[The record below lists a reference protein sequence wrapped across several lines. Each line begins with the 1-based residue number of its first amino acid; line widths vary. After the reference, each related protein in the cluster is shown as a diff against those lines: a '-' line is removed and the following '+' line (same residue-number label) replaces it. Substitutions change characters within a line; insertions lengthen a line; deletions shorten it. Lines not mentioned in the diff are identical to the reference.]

1 MDLRIMKLPAL
12 LLTALILILTGCGT
26 AVDEAAV
33 EEDTEKVQ
41 TEESSEPEK
50 KIEETTAEEPAEE
63 KNKPEEQPEEKP
75 AEQPAAEETKPAKKS
90 TETGGTT
97 AHIPVELVKTIDGD
111 TIKVRYNGQ
120 EENVRYLLIDTP
132 ETNHP
137 RLGKQPFGDQAK
149 ERNRELVNSGE
160 LSIEFDIGDR
170 TDKYGRLLA
179 YVYVNGKSVQET
191 LLREGLARVGYVYP
205 PNTRHLTPFE
215 EAEAEAKKKKI
226 GIWSIEDYATDSGFE
241 AAAAEQQSTAASAP
255 ASTGGSS
262 SGGGAASSG
271 GAASGN
277 SNYDGDPNAKSGTT
291 TEWFQNCTELRKKY
305 PDGVPAGHPAYQSKM
320 DRDKDNYACER

>member
-1 MDLRIMKLPAL
+1 MGLRLINQMKAKSAPAVL
-12 LLTALILILTGCGT
+12 LIGLVLFLTGCAET
-26 AVDEAAV
+26 VADEQVA
-33 EEDTEKVQ
+33 EEETKQVQ
-41 TEESSEPEK
+41 TEEPSEAENEKHEITPEK
-50 KIEETTAEEPAEE
+50 PAEE
-63 KNKPEEQPEEKP
+63 KKENKPQEQMTKKETQPVKKP
-75 AEQPAAEETKPAKKS
+75 

-205 PNTRHLTPFE
+205 PSTRHLTPFE
-215 EAEAEAKKKKI
+215 SAEAEAKAKKV
-226 GIWSIEDYATDSGFE
+226 GIWSIEDYATDSGFDTE
-241 AAAAEQQSTAASAP
+241 ASGQQSAAASAP
-255 ASTGGSS
+255 ASTSQAS
-262 SGGGAASSG
+262 SGGGGTSG
-271 GAASGN
+271 G
-277 SNYDGDPNAKSGTT
+277 SNYDGDKNAQSGST
-291 TEWFQNCTELRKKY
+291 TEWFKNCTELRTKY

-320 DRDKDNYACER
+320 DRDKDNYACE